1 MTLTPMALAFRRLRR
16 RPLFTALA
24 TLTLTIALGAVSAT
38 FGVVN
43 AALLRPLPFPE
54 GQRLVSVR
62 SVSAAPDIGAQIG
75 PGVSHANYLDL
86 TRSARTVSSMAAF
99 VVENPTL
106 SADGAEP
113 LVLTSAAV
121 TATLAEV
128 LRVQP
133 AIGRGISTEDDAQGA
148 PAVAVLGYDLWSSR
162 FGGDSAVV
170 GTTIV
175 LDGLPHRVI
184 GVFPR
189 EFAFPLTTQ
198 LWTAVGSLPGVA
210 FRGQHALQVVARL
223 TDVASVEAARGEMRR
238 LMSELA
244 AAHPRENG
252 ARSLEVLPLRDALVG
267 SADRPV
273 RLLWLA
279 TVAVWLLACVN
290 IAWLL
295 LARVAGERHE
305 IAVRRALGSTT
316 GRLAAPWVHESVVI
330 VAGAAVAGSVLA
342 VWCSR
347 WLSVALGTGSAIGQP
362 ALDARVVAATMACVA
377 VTMGILIGIPT
388 LVAARTTAL
397 TAVRPA
403 RTGDTRGGLGM
414 AATSMVIVGQ
424 VAGAVV
430 LSWAALV
437 LIRSLDRATRVDLG
451 FTPEGLF
458 VASIRLPP
466 YAYSE
471 EGRTRAFYAGMLA
484 DVRAVPGIAGAAVA
498 LAHPLQTGF
507 STQFQIADN
516 PTNRDRR
523 ARLRAVSAGYVQTVG
538 TRIVA
543 GRDIGSSDRAD
554 APRVALVNEA
564 FAREHFPGHPAL
576 GERVLRRAF
585 GSPEPVAYEI
595 VGVVADERFSGPRS
609 AAEPAMYVPF
619 EQVPFASANLLV
631 RTTGPLTSSVTRN
644 LRAAVWRHERAVP
657 FEALRSMED
666 VARDFLATPRTLGR
680 VLAAFAGIAGLLVM
694 IGIHGILAQAVSQ
707 RRRELA
713 IRRALGATNGG
724 IIGNVVWRA
733 AVATA
738 IGLGAGGLLIALT
751 SGVLRPFTFEVGTA
765 DPIVAAL
772 TALLLFGIA
781 TLGALVPAW
790 RAARVSPAAALRD

>member
-1 MTLTPMALAFRRLRR
+1 MTLTRTALAFRRLRR

-38 FGVVN
+38 FAVVN
-43 AALLRPLPFPE
+43 AALLRPLPFAE
-54 GQRLVSVR
+54 SQRLVSVR
-62 SVSAAPDIGAQIG
+62 SVPRTDISAQIG
-75 PGVSHANYLDL
+75 SGVSHANYVDL
-86 TRSARTVSSMAAF
+86 ARSARTVSSMAAF
-99 VVENPTL
+99 VVESPTL

-113 LVLTSAAV
+113 VVLTSAAV

-128 LRVQP
+128 LRVRP
-133 AIGRGISTEDDAQGA
+133 AIGRGVSAEDDVQGA
-148 PAVAVLGYDLWSSR
+148 PAVAVLGHDLWNSR
-162 FGGDSAVV
+162 FGGDSTVV

-189 EFAFPLTTQ
+189 GFSFPLTAQ

-210 FRGQHALQVVARL
+210 FRGQHALGVVARL
-223 TDVASVEAARGEMRR
+223 SDGVSVDAAEGEMQR

-244 AAHPRENG
+244 AAFPRENA
-252 ARSLEVLPLRDALVG
+252 ARSLEVIPLREALLG
-267 SADRPV
+267 AADRPV

-295 LARVAGERHE
+295 VARVAGERHE
-305 IAVRRALGSTT
+305 IAVRRALGATI
-316 GRLAAPWVHESVVI
+316 GRLAAPWLHESVVI
-330 VAGAAVAGSVLA
+330 VVGAATAGSVLA

-347 WLSVALGTGSAIGQP
+347 WLAAALGTAPAIGQP
-362 ALDARVVAATMACVA
+362 ALDARVVAAALAFAA
-377 VTMGILIGIPT
+377 VTMGILAGIPT

-403 RTGDTRGGLGM
+403 STGDTRGGLGM
-414 AATSMVIVGQ
+414 AATSAVIVGQ

-451 FTPEGLF
+451 FTPEGLY
-458 VASIRLPP
+458 VASLRLPP
-466 YAYSE
+466 YAYSDE
-471 EGRTRAFYAGMLA
+471 VRIRAFYAGML
-484 DVRAVPGIAGAAVA
+484 DDMRAVPGIASAAVA
-498 LAHPLQTGF
+498 LAHPLQAGF
-507 STQFQIADN
+507 STQFRIAGD
-516 PTNRDRR
+516 PENRDRR
-523 ARLRAVSAGYVQTVG
+523 ARLRTVSAGYVQTVG

-543 GRDIGSSDRAD
+543 GREIGPADRAD
-554 APRVALVNEA
+554 GPRVTLVNEA
-564 FAREHFPGHPAL
+564 FAREHVPGRSAI
-576 GERVLRRAF
+576 GARVLRRAF
-585 GSPEPVAYEI
+585 GAAEPVAYEI
-595 VGVVADERFSGPRS
+595 IGVVADERFSGPHS
-609 AAEPAMYVPF
+609 AAEPALYVPF
-619 EQVPFASANLLV
+619 EQMPFASASLLV
-631 RTTGPLTSSVTRN
+631 RMTVPLTSSVVRN

-657 FEALRSMED
+657 FEGMRSMED
-666 VARDFLATPRTLGR
+666 VASDFLATPRTLSR
-680 VLAAFAGIAGLLVM
+680 VLATFAGIAGLLVM

-724 IIGNVVWRA
+724 VVGNVVGRA

-738 IGLGAGGLLIALT
+738 IGLAAGGSLVALA

-765 DPIVAAL
+765 DPIVATL
-772 TALLLFGIA
+772 TALLLFAIA
-781 TLGALVPAW
+781 TLGAIVPAW
-790 RAARVSPAAALRD
+790 RAARVSPAAALRE